1 MDEPEYR
8 ESFLNHP
15 LLQSFI
21 FYSIFR
27 AIYGA
32 GIVVVTWIFVTNSN
46 SPPSYSVAFLI
57 FSMFFSR
64 YLFKKIRNNN

>member
-1 MDEPEYR
+1 MDEPGYR
-8 ESFLNHP
+8 EGFFNHP
-15 LLQSFI
+15 LLQTFI

-32 GIVVVTWIFVTNSN
+32 GIVVVTWIFATNSN
-46 SPPSYSVAFLI
+46 LHPSYSVVFLL
-57 FSMFFSR
+57 FSMVFSR